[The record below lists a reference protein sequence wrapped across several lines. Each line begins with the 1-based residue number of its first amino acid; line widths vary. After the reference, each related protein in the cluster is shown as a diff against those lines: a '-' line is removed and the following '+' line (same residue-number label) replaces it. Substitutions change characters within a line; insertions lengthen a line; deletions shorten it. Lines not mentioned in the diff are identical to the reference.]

1 MNRERI
7 WILSLFF
14 NFKFLNKRV
23 DIMKES
29 KSKKTRS
36 ISVSIIFSIILVLS
50 GMTLMV
56 SATHLQPNKFSG
68 EVTLNGVP
76 APLNTNISAFID
88 GVLKGSITVEIAGKY
103 GDFDGLKYLDVS
115 GDDSDDG
122 KTINFTI
129 DGVDADRTAVWVAYE
144 HPRVLDLSAVGAP
157 TGDAPP
163 TIGIKS
169 PSSDQTF
176 AAADITVSGSASDNV
191 DVASVEVKLGS
202 GSWTPATGTDSWS
215 KDVILNLG
223 PNTIYAR
230 AIDTSGLTAETL
242 VTVYYNLP
250 TEDTILPNISIT
262 SPVSDATF
270 SAASITVSGKAS
282 DNEGLDRVEVKVG
295 SGDGLIVD
303 VSGTTASWSETVT
316 LIKGPNTIYATA
328 VDTSGN
334 YIETSITVVYNPPD
348 STGETGSHGG
358 STGGSALSSGTTPTG
373 ADAQPVP
380 GANVTS
386 ATSTPTMTGTA
397 APAATS
403 AKESG
408 AEPEE
413 KKGQVPGFEAMFA
426 IAGLLAVAY
435 LLRKR

>member
-1 MNRERI
+1 
-7 WILSLFF
+7 
-14 NFKFLNKRV
+14 
-23 DIMKES
+23 MKES

-50 GMTLMV
+50 GMTLLV
-56 SATHLQPNKFSG
+56 SAAPLQPNKFSG
-68 EVTLNGVP
+68 DVTLNGVP

-88 GVLKGSITVEIAGKY
+88 GVHKGSITVEIAGKY

-122 KTINFTI
+122 KTINFMI
-129 DGVDADRTAVWVAYE
+129 GGVAAEQTAMWIIGE
-144 HPRVLDLSAVGAP
+144 GPRVLDLSAVGTP

-163 TIGIKS
+163 TISITS

-176 AAADITVSGSASDNV
+176 VAADITVRGSASDNV

-202 GSWTPATGTDSWS
+202 GSWTPATGTDSWT
-215 KDVILNLG
+215 KDVTLNLG

-230 AIDTSGLTAETL
+230 ATDTSGLTAETST
-242 VTVYYNLP
+242 TVYYNPP

-262 SPVSDATF
+262 SPVSDDTF
-270 SAASITVSGKAS
+270 SAASITVSGTAS

-295 SGDGLIVD
+295 SGDSVIVD

-334 YIETSITVVYNPPD
+334 YTETSITVVYNPPD
-348 STGETGSHGG
+348 STGETVSHGG
-358 STGGSALSSGTTPTG
+358 STGGSVLSSGATPTKT
-373 ADAQPVP
+373 DTQPIS
-380 GANVTS
+380 GENVTS

-397 APAATS
+397 APAPTP
-403 AKESG
+403 AKESS

-413 KKGQVPGFEAMFA
+413 KTGQVPGFEAMFA

-435 LLRKR
+435 LIRKR

>member
-1 MNRERI
+1 
-7 WILSLFF
+7 
-14 NFKFLNKRV
+14 
-23 DIMKES
+23 MKES
-29 KSKKTRS
+29 KSKKTR
-36 ISVSIIFSIILVLS
+36 SIIFSIILVLS

-56 SATHLQPNKFSG
+56 SATHLPPNKFSG

-76 APLNTNISAFID
+76 APLNTTINAFID
-88 GVLKGSITVEIAGKY
+88 GVHKGSITVEIAGKY

-129 DGVDADRTAVWVAYE
+129 DGVAVEQTAVWIENAG
-144 HPRVLDLSAVGAP
+144 PRVLGLSAVGTP

-163 TIGIKS
+163 TISITS
-169 PSSDQTF
+169 PSDQTF
-176 AAADITVSGSASDNV
+176 DAADITVSGSASDNV

-202 GSWTPATGTDSWS
+202 GSWTPAKGTDSWN
-215 KDVILNLG
+215 KAVTLNLG
-223 PNTIYAR
+223 PNTIHAR
-230 AIDTSGLTAETL
+230 ATDTSGLTVETSI
-242 VTVYYNLP
+242 TGYYNPP

-262 SPVSDATF
+262 SPVSDDTF
-270 SAASITVSGKAS
+270 TAASITVSGNAS

-295 SGDGLIVD
+295 SGDSVIVD

-334 YIETSITVVYNPPD
+334 YTETSVTVVYNPLD
-348 STGETGSHGG
+348 STGETGSPGG
-358 STGGSALSSGTTPTG
+358 STGGSVLSSGATPTG
-373 ADAQPVP
+373 TDTQPIS
-380 GANVTS
+380 GETVTS

-403 AKESG
+403 AKESS
-408 AEPEE
+408 AEPGE
-413 KKGQVPGFEAMFA
+413 KKGQVPGFEATFA

-435 LLRKR
+435 MLRRR